1 MVILLK
7 SSVILGLPKVEKRL
21 HISPIQM
28 RIPVCLYMKAGPVFK
43 ILLLVCA
50 CVRVFAWGYCY
61 KQACGWGGCADNLL
75 GCLTQFTCKC
85 TILCLPLL
93 SKPKHLHWL
102 SPGIELP
109 LQKLNLQICFGP
121 ICYWHLL
128 TFLLWRFLSIPGSAG
143 IFCKYQL
150 WGRSS
155 TWADCST
162 QKVILRAVAFEK
174 VPLLHLLYYLQSN
187 VLMDSATQNV
197 VFQLIAL
204 MIAPMAPTFS
214 WNFSLYLTFPW
225 DSVVESF

>member
-1 MVILLK
+1 MLKFTDITRVFTNKYKYYQCNFYNGSSSLLMVILLK
-7 SSVILGLPKVEKRL
+7 SSVILRLPKVEKRL

-85 TILCLPLL
+85 TILCSPLL

-109 LQKLNLQICFGP
+109 LQKLNLQIYFGP
-121 ICYWHLL
+121 IARIYLLLTFTYFSSMKVSKHPRLCWHLL
-128 TFLLWRFLSIPGSAG
+128 QVPTVRSEFYLSRLFYS
-143 IFCKYQL
+143 
-150 WGRSS
+150 
-155 TWADCST
+155 
-162 QKVILRAVAFEK
+162 
-174 VPLLHLLYYLQSN
+174 
-187 VLMDSATQNV
+187 
-197 VFQLIAL
+197 
-204 MIAPMAPTFS
+204 
-214 WNFSLYLTFPW
+214 
-225 DSVVESF
+225 ESYS